1 MTTLHLIEREVKQ
14 VIHQIPPLPGVVMR
28 LIELVD
34 SENATAEQV
43 ESLIVADP
51 VLTAK
56 VLHLANSAYYGLSRS
71 ISTIKQAL
79 LVLGFHAVK
88 NLALGIAAITVLK
101 NGRTPTARELELWE
115 HSFLCAGIAREL
127 MLRLKRG
134 ARKAEEAFMGGLLH
148 EIGAVVLMTRFPR
161 EYQKVLEYARKPQ
174 SEAFSLIEAERQ
186 LLGTDHAQVGGLLA
200 ERWELPEGLV
210 EVIASHHAPA
220 LPDNEH
226 APVIASVMLGDFWS
240 HQQHGGTEFGFALV
254 PPPVEASQKFAL
266 PESEREALLQHIGE
280 QARAMRQI
288 VVG

>member
-43 ESLIVADP
+43 ESLIVTDP

-88 NLALGIAAITVLK
+88 NLALGIASITVLK
-101 NGRTPTARELELWE
+101 NGRAPTPQELELWE

-134 ARKAEEAFMGGLLH
+134 TRKAEEAFMGGLLH
-148 EIGAVVLMTRFPR
+148 EIGIIVLMTRFPK
-161 EYQKVLEYARKPQ
+161 EYQQVLEYAHKPQ
-174 SEAFSLIEAERQ
+174 SEGLSLMDAERQ

-200 ERWELPEGLV
+200 ERWELPDELV
-210 EVIASHHAPA
+210 EVIASHHAPV
-220 LPDNEH
+220 LPASDH
-226 APVIASVMLGDFWS
+226 AQVLASVMLGDFWS

>member
-14 VIHQIPPLPGVVMR
+14 VIHQIPPLPGAVIR

-101 NGRTPTARELELWE
+101 NGRTPTPHELELWE

-148 EIGAVVLMTRFPR
+148 EIGIVVLMTRFPR
-161 EYQKVLEYARKPQ
+161 DYQKVLEYARKPQ

-200 ERWELPEGLV
+200 ERWELPDELV

-226 APVIASVMLGDFWS
+226 APVLASVMMGDFWS

>member
-14 VIHQIPPLPGVVMR
+14 LIHQIPPLPGAVIR

-101 NGRTPTARELELWE
+101 NGRTPTPHELELWE

-148 EIGAVVLMTRFPR
+148 EIGIVVLMTRFPR
-161 EYQKVLEYARKPQ
+161 DYQKVLEYARKPQ
-174 SEAFSLIEAERQ
+174 SEALSLIEAERQ

-200 ERWELPEGLV
+200 ERWELPDELV

-226 APVIASVMLGDFWS
+226 APVLASVMMGDFWS
-240 HQQHGGTEFGFALV
+240 HQQHGETEFGFMIT
-254 PPPVEASQKFAL
+254 PPPVEASQQFAL
-266 PESEREALLQHIGE
+266 PESERAALVQRIAE

>member
-14 VIHQIPPLPGVVMR
+14 VIHQIPPLPGVVIR

-51 VLTAK
+51 ALTAK

-101 NGRTPTARELELWE
+101 NGRAPSARELELWE

-127 MLRLKRG
+127 MLHFNRG

-148 EIGAVVLMTRFPR
+148 EIGVVALMTRFPT
-161 EYQKVLEYARKPQ
+161 EYQKVLEYAPRHRG
-174 SEAFSLIEAERQ
+174 ENLSLIEAERQ
-186 LLGTDHAQVGGLLA
+186 LLGTDHAQVGSLLA
-200 ERWELPEGLV
+200 ERWELPEELV

-226 APVIASVMLGDFWS
+226 APMIASVMLGDFWS
-240 HQQHGGTEFGFALV
+240 HHQHGGTEFGFALV

-266 PESEREALLQHIGE
+266 PESEREALVQRVSE

>member
-127 MLRLKRG
+127 MLRTRRG
-134 ARKAEEAFMGGLLH
+134 AHKAEEAFMGGLLH
-148 EIGAVVLMTRFPR
+148 EIGAVVLMTRFPT
-161 EYQKVLEYARKPQ
+161 EYQKVLEYAPRHRG
-174 SEAFSLIEAERQ
+174 ENLSLSEAERQ
-186 LLGTDHAQVGGLLA
+186 LLETDHAQVGGLLA